1 MNTNL
6 QTTTNKL
13 VLDFHQRNGQ
23 TVLAKEYD
31 KGSRFIPIQCMEH
44 GEPFALDSSIEIQVK
59 VLTPDNR
66 ALLEHSAVIQDDGSI
81 LLELTENMLYYPGK
95 ANVELIFYDFE
106 HKKRLSPMKFD
117 LLIDSS
123 AYPDDRII
131 SSDEFN
137 ALTDLLEKA
146 NADYTYVITAARESA
161 DAAKISEDNAAVSAD
176 IATTKATEA
185 TLSASNAENAAN
197 HANISANNA
206 AHSETISANSAASA
220 LNSAKEAQS
229 WAHGNTG
236 IREGENTNNSKYWS
250 EQSKEYA
257 DSWKGSLLPQGTIAF
272 SQIPTNGNIAG
283 HMYNINEAFVT
294 DSRFK
299 DGAGYSYPAG
309 TNIYWTHDNKWDCLS
324 GTLTMTLTQ
333 AEYNNLSNA
342 EKMNGTIYYISDA
355 DNSLGN
361 ANGNIAGLM
370 SPEDKEKLD
379 NIEAGAQ
386 VNVQADWNV
395 SDSNSDVYIKNK
407 PQVMKNPSALTISL
421 NGISQGAYDGSSQK
435 NVNITA
441 ENIGADSNGTAQ
453 IKVSE
458 HNGSEEAHSDIRN
471 LITTLTSTIEGKANK
486 SGDEF
491 TGDVIFDNYL
501 GIKAWPGYGNDVAK
515 IWYNGNTKTL
525 DFEGDVKNIDLNAT
539 SATNADTL
547 DEKHAS
553 DFISK
558 EGKDNIVKER
568 FTVLSGTTVSG
579 SGTGDTS
586 KTGYLRVAT
595 LTIRS
600 TYIDN
605 PIVFEIAARGWN
617 YTTTLY
623 IKFKSVGNNDPDLAS
638 FLIDRKAQD
647 KVYLHKRDTSIWDLY
662 VYKSTGHGYS
672 TTYSLR
678 SSSLGIT
685 QGAIGIE
692 HPKDVLLSTLPDG
705 VIEPDIMILEK
716 TKDADT
722 IDGKHASDFVNKH
735 GDNMIGDLSVSSG
748 RSNTLNITIPCAGR
762 IDEGINSVQDLSEYK
777 TFLGT
782 YYDRNRLWWNIIS
795 TRHGNGWY
803 DGHYFG
809 MYLRSKLLDNGD
821 LLWGKQIGS
830 TKGWQEERTL
840 LDSVNY
846 KNFCLPLSG
855 GTITG
860 DLGIPLSKANIN
872 MSAACCGRLDS
883 VNSISD
889 FSNYKTFLGS
899 YNDGTHFNFI
909 VSIRHGNGSADG
921 YKYGLY
927 LKSIFGKDTDL
938 VWGQQN
944 TDWTNERTLLDSSNY
959 EKYCLPL
966 SGGIMKDDIILYFK
980 NNGPMTGGIRIETKD
995 NDYKSTYLPAYLSFY
1010 QKLYGEYDYDYHRE
1024 VTIGPSE
1031 GIILVNESPDDSS
1044 DRIII
1049 KDNYVKVIDNEF
1061 SEECELNSTGIQ
1073 GYNNVYIRVDNGDS
1087 YFIFTSNQLAPRNNG
1102 INDLGTNNAK
1112 WRNIYAN
1119 NGTIQT
1125 SDRTRKTDINNLE
1138 TQQAQSFINGL
1149 NPVSYKMIDGTS
1161 GRTHYG
1167 FIAQDI
1173 EELMNTLNIDS
1184 KDFAG
1189 FIKSPKKIVKYED
1202 ENGKKLK
1209 KPIEEVVEGE
1219 YDYALRYDE
1228 FIAPLIKVVQ
1238 EQQRTIENQQITIE
1252 NQHKEIDQIKKELSK
1267 IYSPM

>member
-161 DAAKISEDNAAVSAD
+161 DAAKISEDNAAASAD

-185 TLSASNAENAAN
+185 TLNASNAENAAN

-361 ANGNIAGLM
+361 ANENVAGLM

-471 LITTLTSTIEGKANK
+471 LITTLTTRLNTLADSDDITLDQLSEIVAYIKNNK
-486 SGDEF
+486 SLIDGITTSKVNVLD
-491 TGDVIFDNYL
+491 IIDNL
-501 GIKAWPGYGNDVAK
+501 TSSITNKPLSAKQGKVLNDL
-515 IWYNGNTKTL
+515 ITTL
-525 DFEGDVKNIDLNAT
+525 T
-539 SATNADTL
+539 STVD
-547 DEKHAS
+547 
-553 DFISK
+553 
-558 EGKDNIVKER
+558 GKVNK
-568 FTVLSGTTVSG
+568 
-579 SGTGDTS
+579 TGDTI
-586 KTGYLRVAT
+586 TG
-595 LTIRS
+595 
-600 TYIDN
+600 
-605 PIVFEIAARGWN
+605 
-617 YTTTLY
+617 
-623 IKFKSVGNNDPDLAS
+623 DLIIPNS
-638 FLIDRKAQD
+638 IPN
-647 KVYLHKRDTSIWDLY
+647 TS
-662 VYKSTGHGYS
+662 S
-672 TTYSLR
+672 
-678 SSSLGIT
+678 
-685 QGAIGIE
+685 
-692 HPKDVLLSTLPDG
+692 PTLP
-705 VIEPDIMILEK
+705 
-716 TKDADT
+716 
-722 IDGKHASDFVNKH
+722 ASGSLVLPNLM
-735 GDNMIGDLSVSSG
+735 NLRNY
-748 RSNTLNITIPCAGR
+748 RS
-762 IDEGINSVQDLSEYK
+762 
-777 TFLGT
+777 FLGT
-782 YYDRNRLWWNIIS
+782 YSKDGNSDWNYIINVRHRNGFGD
-795 TRHGNGWY
+795 GNLYGIYIKAPLSANDKNLSW
-803 DGHYFG
+803 GFQHIEEW
-809 MYLRSKLLDNGD
+809 SK
-821 LLWGKQIGS
+821 
-830 TKGWQEERTL
+830 ERTI
-840 LDSVNY
+840 LDSINY

-855 GTITG
+855 GIISG
-860 DLGIPLSKANIN
+860 DEECLIISPIGIEGNNNSQLLKFN
-872 MSAACCGRLDS
+872 MVSASIIAGSTLIYNGQDIDSRYLQISGGQMEEGAWIDLDS
-883 VNSISD
+883 GSGIS
-889 FSNYKTFLGS
+889 
-899 YNDGTHFNFI
+899 
-909 VSIRHGNGSADG
+909 
-921 YKYGLY
+921 
-927 LKSIFGKDTDL
+927 
-938 VWGQQN
+938 
-944 TDWTNERTLLDSSNY
+944 
-959 EKYCLPL
+959 
-966 SGGIMKDDIILYFK
+966 
-980 NNGPMTGGIRIETKD
+980 GGIRIEGD
-995 NDYKSTYLPAYLSFY
+995 DYSSQYTASKLHFTYEEPL
-1010 QKLYGEYDYDYHRE
+1010 
-1024 VTIGPSE
+1024 GPS
-1031 GIILVNESPDDSS
+1031 N
-1044 DRIII
+1044 
-1049 KDNYVKVIDNEF
+1049 
-1061 SEECELNSTGIQ
+1061 
-1073 GYNNVYIRVDNGDS
+1073 DNGNNYCIFSNDMTGKEINMS
-1087 YFIFTSNQLAPRNNG
+1087 GQGNMTGLSNISLTIRYGIRFTSNSMLVSQINSSSIEFNNSYTIRQRNYGKG
-1102 INDLGTNNAK
+1102 IELTDTSLCPSLYGSTTYYDLGAGHQANRK
-1112 WRNIYAN
+1112 WRNIYAQ
-1119 NGTIQT
+1119 NGIIQT
-1125 SDRTRKTDINNLE
+1125 SDKTRKKEIKSLE
-1138 TQQAQSFINGL
+1138 SEKSKAFIKGL
-1149 NPVSYKMIDGTS
+1149 IPCSYEMLDGTS

-1167 FIAQDI
+1167 LIAQDI
-1173 EELMNTLNIDS
+1173 EELMNNLNMDS
-1184 KDFAG
+1184 SDFAG
-1189 FIKSPKKIVKYED
+1189 LIKSPKKTIKYED
-1202 ENGKKLK
+1202 ENGKKLEN
-1209 KPIEEVVEGE
+1209 PIEEIIEGE

-1238 EQQRTIENQQITIE
+1238 EQQKTIENQQITIE

>member
-1 MNTNL
+1 
-6 QTTTNKL
+6 
-13 VLDFHQRNGQ
+13 
-23 TVLAKEYD
+23 
-31 KGSRFIPIQCMEH
+31 
-44 GEPFALDSSIEIQVK
+44 
-59 VLTPDNR
+59 
-66 ALLEHSAVIQDDGSI
+66 
-81 LLELTENMLYYPGK
+81 
-95 ANVELIFYDFE
+95 
-106 HKKRLSPMKFD
+106 
-117 LLIDSS
+117 
-123 AYPDDRII
+123 
-131 SSDEFN
+131 
-137 ALTDLLEKA
+137 
-146 NADYTYVITAARESA
+146 
-161 DAAKISEDNAAVSAD
+161 
-176 IATTKATEA
+176 
-185 TLSASNAENAAN
+185 
-197 HANISANNA
+197 
-206 AHSETISANSAASA
+206 
-220 LNSAKEAQS
+220 
-229 WAHGNTG
+229 
-236 IREGENTNNSKYWS
+236 
-250 EQSKEYA
+250 
-257 DSWKGSLLPQGTIAF
+257 
-272 SQIPTNGNIAG
+272 
-283 HMYNINEAFVT
+283 MYNINEAFVT

-361 ANGNIAGLM
+361 ANENVAGLM

-491 TGDVIFDNYL
+491 TGDVVFDNYL
-501 GIKAWPGYGNDVAK
+501 GIKAWSGYGNDVAK
-515 IWYNGNTKTL
+515 MWYNGNTKTL

-623 IKFKSVGNNDPDLAS
+623 IKFKSVENNDPDLVS

-662 VYKSTGHGYS
+662 VYKSTGYGYS

-678 SSSLGIT
+678 SSLLGIT

-705 VIEPDIMILEK
+705 VIEPDIMMSEK

-722 IDGKHASDFVNKH
+722 VDGKHASDFVNKH

-748 RSNTLNITIPCAGR
+748 RSNTLNVTIPCAGR

-777 TFLGT
+777 TFLGS
-782 YYDRNRLWWNIIS
+782 YCDRNRLWWNIIS
-795 TRHGNGWY
+795 TRHGNGWN
-803 DGHYFG
+803 DGYYLG

-855 GTITG
+855 GTMTG
-860 DLGIPLSKANIN
+860 DLGITYNTPA
-872 MSAACCGRLDS
+872 
-883 VNSISD
+883 ISD
-889 FSNYKTFLGS
+889 VGTPVVGGVLLCDDLTELSNYRSFLGTCS
-899 YNDGTHFNFI
+899 PDGNNNWNHIISARHRNGY
-909 VSIRHGNGSADG
+909 SDGQNYGMYIRTPITANEDDSN
-921 YKYGLY
+921 LY
-927 LKSIFGKDTDL
+927 WRS
-938 VWGQQN
+938 QN
-944 TDWTNERTLLDSSNY
+944 TSWRDERTLLDSYNY
-959 EKYCLPL
+959 KKYCLPL
-966 SGGIMKDDIILYFK
+966 SNEYLITENSVCRLSLLSKIGNTDRCGIKAYTKGNGRTGGLYFY
-980 NNGPMTGGIRIETKD
+980 NGNATL
-995 NDYKSTYLPAYLSFY
+995 KSYNMFSIDVTEDVNVARAYYFDTDG
-1010 QKLYGEYDYDYHRE
+1010 LY
-1024 VTIGPSE
+1024 P
-1031 GIILVNESPDDSS
+1031 IINH
-1044 DRIII
+1044 I
-1049 KDNYVKVIDNEF
+1049 
-1061 SEECELNSTGIQ
+1061 
-1073 GYNNVYIRVDNGDS
+1073 
-1087 YFIFTSNQLAPRNNG
+1087 
-1102 INDLGTNNAK
+1102 DLGK
-1112 WRNIYAN
+1112 SSFHWRNIYAN

-1125 SDRTRKTDINNLE
+1125 SDRTKKTNINSLE
-1138 TQQAQSFINGL
+1138 TQQAQLFINGL
-1149 NPVSYKMIDGTS
+1149 NPVSYKMLDGTS

-1173 EELMNTLNIDS
+1173 EELMNSLNMDS
-1184 KDFAG
+1184 SDFAG
-1189 FIKSPKKIVKYED
+1189 FIKSPKKTIKYED
-1202 ENGKKLK
+1202 ENGKKLEN
-1209 KPIEEVVEGE
+1209 PIEEIIEDE

-1238 EQQRTIENQQITIE
+1238 EQQKTIENQQITIE